1 MRPISSRLL
10 LFCVLALALIVP
22 ALGIPSLVAPRVAAA
37 QGDPR
42 VEARTH
48 YQAGMSKFNAG
59 QYDEAVVEFRAA
71 EQLAPSPL
79 NHYNIAL
86 ALERKGDA
94 AGAIDAY
101 RAYLD
106 RLPNA
111 ANRGDVEASIKRLTP
126 AAAVQAEA
134 ASRDKAAAEAETQR
148 RLAAEQA
155 EAEAKRRAELEAATR
170 PLPPTGTGTPA
181 PTGDPELDRVAS
193 VDLVA
198 MRGAQPLPPPSGAAT
213 PPTSASNGAAASPAP
228 SGGDVPKKASRP
240 FYKSPVFWVLAAVGV
255 YVLIVLAD
263 DSSDNTA
270 QAGNARLMLPESS
283 PRMSSGPAIFS
294 F

>member
-10 LFCVLALALIVP
+10 LLCVLALALLVP
-22 ALGIPSLVAPRVAAA
+22 ALGVPSLVAPHEAAA

-42 VEARTH
+42 IEARTH

-111 ANRGDVEASIKRLTP
+111 ANRGDVEASIKRLGPT
-126 AAAVQAEA
+126 AAVQAEA
-134 ASRDKAAAEAETQR
+134 AARDKAAAEAEAQR

-155 EAEAKRRAELEAATR
+155 ELEAKRRAELEAATR
-170 PLPPTGTGTPA
+170 PLPPAGVDPIA

-198 MRGAQPLPPPSGAAT
+198 MRGAQPLPPPSSAAT
-213 PPTSASNGAAASPAP
+213 PPTSTGGTATAPAP
-228 SGGDVPKKASRP
+228 TGEAPKKASRP

-263 DSSDNTA
+263 DSSDNSV
-270 QAGNARLMLPESS
+270 QGGARLMLPEGA
-283 PRMSSGPAIFS
+283 PRMSSGPSVFT